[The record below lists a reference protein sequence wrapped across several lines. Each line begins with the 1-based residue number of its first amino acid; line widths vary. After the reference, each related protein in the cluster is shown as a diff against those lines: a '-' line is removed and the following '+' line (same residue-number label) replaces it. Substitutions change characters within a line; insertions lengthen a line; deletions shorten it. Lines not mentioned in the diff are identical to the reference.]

1 MEEMSNVQ
9 INQSEAAIYSIDP
22 SDITCWLISDL
33 GTRSLTRKLGWE
45 LCLERISA
53 PELDR
58 LTDSRNTV
66 PPVSW
71 GEGGPP
77 QVT

>member
-1 MEEMSNVQ
+1 MTS
-9 INQSEAAIYSIDP
+9 
-22 SDITCWLISDL
+22 WLISDL

-71 GEGGPP
+71 GEWGPP

>member
-1 MEEMSNVQ
+1 MSKSTNKRLLFIQ
-9 INQSEAAIYSIDP
+9 LINQT
-22 SDITCWLISDL
+22 SDITYWLISDL

>member
-1 MEEMSNVQ
+1 MFKSTNQ
-9 INQSEAAIYSIDP
+9 RLLFIQLINQT